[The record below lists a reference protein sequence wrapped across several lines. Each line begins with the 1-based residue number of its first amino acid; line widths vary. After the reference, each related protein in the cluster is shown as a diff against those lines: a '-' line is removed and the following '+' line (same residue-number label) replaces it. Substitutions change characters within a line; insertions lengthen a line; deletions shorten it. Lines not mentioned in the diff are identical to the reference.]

1 MFKSLCL
8 AVFYV
13 MSVSKM
19 WSILWFLPIP
29 SQRAPT
35 HEPERPETYRS
46 CRDICSASLG
56 LEDGLVDV
64 AFEEDAFWF
73 KDGGGNDE
81 EDGIAVVKVG
91 LRIRQP
97 KKGLLSMVECETT
110 FSQPTR
116 GFQGVH
122 SSWPA
127 DPETESCAQQKNRGS
142 NPCSHVGHVGCEQC
156 PQAHQFNRNTPAFSS
171 TRLLSPGK
179 TSGHLDLVRHALF
192 MQHEPHPITSL
203 RSKYH
208 GAFVLRCANDFL
220 IVTTLLRVFEKR
232 ARACADLGTVEKCI
246 GEVKTSIQF
255 KMRTTDSSVV
265 LHAPCEDMEQWVD
278 AMNSTAPS
286 KGKIEL
292 PV

>member
-8 AVFYV
+8 AVLYV

-35 HEPERPETYRS
+35 REPERPETYRS

-64 AFEEDAFWF
+64 VFEGDALWF
-73 KDGGGNDE
+73 KDGGSNGE
-81 EDGIAVVKVG
+81 EDGIAIVKVG
-91 LRIRQP
+91 IRIRQP
-97 KKGLLSMVECETT
+97 KKSLLSMVECETT
-110 FSQPTR
+110 FSQPTQ

-142 NPCSHVGHVGCEQC
+142 NSCSHVEHVGYEQC
-156 PQAHQFNRNTPAFSS
+156 PQAHQFDRNTPAFSS
-171 TRLLSPGK
+171 TRLLSLGK

-192 MQHEPHPITSL
+192 IEHEPHPVTSV

-208 GAFVLRCANDFL
+208 GAFVLRCANNFL

-232 ARACADLGTVEKCI
+232 ARACADLRTVEKCI

-255 KMRTTDSSVV
+255 EMRTKNASVV
-265 LHAPCEDMEQWVD
+265 LHDPCEDMEQWVD
-278 AMNSTAPS
+278 TMNSIAPS
-286 KGKIEL
+286 GGTIEL
-292 PV
+292 PL